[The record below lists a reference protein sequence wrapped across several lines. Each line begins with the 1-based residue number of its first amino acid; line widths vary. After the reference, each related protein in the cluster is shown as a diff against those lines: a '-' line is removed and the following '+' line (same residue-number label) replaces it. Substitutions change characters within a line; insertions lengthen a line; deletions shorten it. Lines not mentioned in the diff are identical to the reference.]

1 MVGGI
6 VDNQEH
12 LIIPII
18 IIIIILMMVI
28 FMMIIIL
35 WVSPLSPFFGF
46 SITKTG
52 HFSGRASGLSR
63 SPGNSGRGRRNGFPQ
78 WQWEKSHFW
87 DGKLIPQWNHWYFF
101 WQGDLTCPPSYR
113 TFLCLCL
120 AIPMLFRFEKS
131 SDLPIRIL
139 PRFKWPPRTKRTSG
153 SQHLQPMDDYGV
165 MWLITWQW
173 CFLCMFLLW

>member
-1 MVGGI
+1 MMMVGGI

-113 TFLCLCL
+113 TFLWCDWQFQGGSDSKSPP
-120 AIPMLFRFEKS
+120 IFRFGSCRGS
-131 SDLPIRIL
+131 SDRRG
-139 PRFKWPPRTKRTSG
+139 PRERLDLNICSLWMTMG
-153 SQHLQPMDDYGV
+153 SCG
-165 MWLITWQW
+165 W
-173 CFLCMFLLW
+173 